1 MAKVPFTFGDD
12 TRDDVFTVGD
22 ELIDWSR
29 LKEVAEQIAEIQSI
43 DDPDDRLSAAKAW
56 VAEMNEED

>member
-12 TRDDVFTVGD
+12 TLDDVFTVGD

-29 LKEVAEQIAEIQSI
+29 LKEIAEQIAEIQSI
-43 DDPDDRLSAAKAW
+43 DDPDDRLEAAKAW
-56 VAEMNEED
+56 VKKLNEED